1 MTGSISE
8 FYSLI
13 SLPNALNG
21 ATRFKSFCV
30 FFGTAPHIKLHT
42 FLGMHI
48 ICPIMSRLRP
58 ILLSQSLETNLL
70 LDLVLVFSL
79 FTLGTKTT
87 KNLYEPMLKKKNKKK
102 NVAISLSLEAAFGT
116 KFPEERS

>member
-1 MTGSISE
+1 
-8 FYSLI
+8 
-13 SLPNALNG
+13 
-21 ATRFKSFCV
+21 
-30 FFGTAPHIKLHT
+30 
-42 FLGMHI
+42 
-48 ICPIMSRLRP
+48 MSRLRP

-87 KNLYEPMLKKKNKKK
+87 KNLYEPMLKKKTKK